1 MMSELVSGLRPL
13 PVLHERL
20 TSLSARGLAALGAY
34 AAGWFLRLFESMM
47 EPTIRQMKMAM
58 P

>member
-1 MMSELVSGLRPL
+1 MVSELISGLRPV
-13 PVLHERL
+13 PVLHERV
-20 TSLSARGLAALGAY
+20 TSLGARGLAALGAY
-34 AAGWFLRLFESMM
+34 AADWSLRLFESMM